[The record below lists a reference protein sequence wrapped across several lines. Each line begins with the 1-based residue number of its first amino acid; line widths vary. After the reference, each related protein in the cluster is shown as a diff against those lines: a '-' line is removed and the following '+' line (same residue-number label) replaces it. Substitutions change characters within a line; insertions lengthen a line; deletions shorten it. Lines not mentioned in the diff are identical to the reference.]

1 MEENNKEIVNNENV
15 NEVMNTQQANS
26 DGMLYNTQHQD
37 EAATTSAV
45 YGTTL
50 QPTQVQLSQTTEMA
64 PMQPSPVQLSKDLG
78 LNAVQTPQPAPMQ
91 PQGPANAD
99 GYSQPQAVF
108 QPQGGSQPMGF
119 GPVQTPP
126 PIQGAPTPKPE
137 KKRTGLVAGLLC
149 AAAVVIVIAV
159 GVLL

>member
-64 PMQPSPVQLSKDLG
+64 PMQPSPVQLSQDYRKWHRCSLR
-78 LNAVQTPQPAPMQ
+78 Q
-91 PQGPANAD
+91 
-99 GYSQPQAVF
+99 YSF
-108 QPQGGSQPMGF
+108 RK
-119 GPVQTPP
+119 
-126 PIQGAPTPKPE
+126 IWD
-137 KKRTGLVAGLLC
+137 
-149 AAAVVIVIAV
+149 
-159 GVLL
+159 